1 MIPFFRQIRQ
11 QLLQVAIGTENKVTK
26 YLLYALGEIFLVVI
40 GILIAL
46 GINNWNEERKNS
58 TSENQYYCL
67 VLDDLNLDYTKIKEL
82 MAASDQRIKVSKEIL
97 LELDA
102 GEQDKRYLLNKFLEA
117 FRGEAFVP
125 RNVTYKDLV
134 SSGNVRLLKDAE
146 IKNSLVQF
154 YSELENKV
162 THLQQNGQEASKQAF
177 ELVNSSIE
185 FGLADF
191 NYVNTLLGEEIVKT
205 LPDTDWTNDS
215 NSPYYKDFQLMLV
228 FNATMVDR
236 NKQVLGEILKL
247 MEVPHNLL
255 SKKCQEEMR

>member
-1 MIPFFRQIRQ
+1 MIAFFRRIRQ
-11 QLLQVAIGTENKVTK
+11 QLLSENNLSK
-26 YLLYALGEIFLVVI
+26 YLLYAIGEIFLVVI

-58 TSENQYYCL
+58 ISENQYYCL
-67 VLDDLNLDYTKIKEL
+67 VLDDLNLDYTKIQEL
-82 MAASDQRIKVSKEIL
+82 MVASDQRIKVSKEIL

-102 GEQDKRYLLNKFLEA
+102 GEHDKRYLLNKFLEA

-125 RNVTYKDLV
+125 RNVTFKDLV
-134 SSGNVRLLKDAE
+134 SSGNLRLLRDAV
-146 IKNSLVQF
+146 IKNSLIQF

-162 THLQQNGQEASKQAF
+162 SHLQRNGQESSKQAF

-191 NYVNTLLGEEIVKT
+191 NYVNNLLGEEIIQT
-205 LPDTDWTNDS
+205 LPETDWTKEP
-215 NSPYYKDFQLMLV
+215 NSTYYKDFQLMLV
-228 FNATMVDR
+228 FNVTMVDR
-236 NKQVLGEILKL
+236 NKQVLSEILKL
-247 MEVPHNLL
+247 MEVPHSML